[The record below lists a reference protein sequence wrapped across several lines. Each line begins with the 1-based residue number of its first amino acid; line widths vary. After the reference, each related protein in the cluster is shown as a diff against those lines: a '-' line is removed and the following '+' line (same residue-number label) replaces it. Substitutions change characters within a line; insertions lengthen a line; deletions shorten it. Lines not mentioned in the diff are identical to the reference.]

1 MPRTSGASPKSWLTN
16 IPDCVVSLSCDVL
29 PEYREYERAVTTLVD
44 AFVKPHM
51 GRYLSASAT
60 SSVQACATSRFW

>member
-1 MPRTSGASPKSWLTN
+1 MPGTSAGRPRSSPRISGLH
-16 IPDCVVSLSCDVL
+16 DLVSCDVL

-51 GRYLSASAT
+51 GRYLERIRDGF
-60 SSVQACATSRFW
+60 VPACARSRSW